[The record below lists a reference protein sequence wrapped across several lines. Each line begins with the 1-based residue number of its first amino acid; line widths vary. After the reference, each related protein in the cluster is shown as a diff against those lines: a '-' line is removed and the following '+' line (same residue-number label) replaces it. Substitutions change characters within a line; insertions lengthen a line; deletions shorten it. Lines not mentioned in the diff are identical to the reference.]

1 MIRSTSSWL
10 AATLAGAALLAGCG
24 SSSSS
29 TSSSSTSSSTPSTAA
44 TSTSTSTTT
53 TGAGAASSA
62 AGAEAVA
69 ACKKAAQSDAA
80 LSTSEKSELEG
91 ICGHAASGT
100 ASAVHQTE
108 AELCTAIAKSPRLPA
123 AAKEQALAAC
133 KAETQK

>member
-1 MIRSTSSWL
+1 MIRSRSTWL

-24 SSSSS
+24 GSSSSS
-29 TSSSSTSSSTPSTAA
+29 TTTTSSTPSTAA
-44 TSTSTSTTT
+44 TTTSTTT

-62 AGAEAVA
+62 VGAQAVA
-69 ACKKAAQSDAA
+69 ACKKAVQADAA
-80 LSTSEKSELEG
+80 LSASEKGKLES
-91 ICGHAASGT
+91 ICEHAASGS

-108 AELCTAIAKSPRLPA
+108 SELCTDIASSSKLPA